1 MTWWQFLLSGL
12 AGLVISAASGVAY
25 AAWRDR
31 GAQRAASAVRRG
43 RSVPV
48 PVTVVADGASRGHA
62 VRDGDDV
69 RIVTASHHL
78 LVARDQFAASGA
90 RRERF
95 DDDLFELADLRGFTD
110 EDGRR
115 YDAGPALEWSDGFDA
130 LLEVPAP
137 AASRA
142 RVVWAGASRVAIGLA
157 VAAAVAAGLFQLIW
171 WAGHDQPAGVVRH
184 VSDGEEVLYCG
195 VRWTDGSGEGRYAEV
210 DCYEPYPA
218 VGRTISVRALA
229 WPFEGSAMDDEGSF
243 EVLTTLTLAPAA
255 LALATGLG
263 LGLRRAWR
271 APVRLRAVAPGSPA
285 RADLALEEAQG
296 LPLRALA
303 RRVAEREGWAGET
316 DPAPTPPGPWAQ
328 VRMAAGTARW
338 WPALPLAA
346 IAGLSEGVST
356 PWRAALAAG
365 GAVLLLWALGRTAG
379 VLREIRSAAGQ
390 PVTSEWD
397 YLVVR
402 TVEDEWVVLLLLGD
416 TPHWSVVLQGAH
428 PLPEGRCGVRGELHD
443 GRAVH
448 LVIGGET
455 WVPAGPVVRLGDV
468 DREDLRED
476 LVDRLVGRLVEHAD
490 SEPIQ

>member
-1 MTWWQFLLSGL
+1 MRSGT
-12 AGLVISAASGVAY
+12 VTTCASSPPRTTCS
-25 AAWRDR
+25 WR
-31 GAQRAASAVRRG
+31 GTSSPPAEPAASA
-43 RSVPV
+43 S
-48 PVTVVADGASRGHA
+48 TTTCS
-62 VRDGDDV
+62 
-69 RIVTASHHL
+69 S
-78 LVARDQFAASGA
+78 S
-90 RRERF
+90 
-95 DDDLFELADLRGFTD
+95 DLRGFTD

-130 LLEVPAP
+130 LLEVRAS

-210 DCYEPYPA
+210 DCYEPYPP

-346 IAGLSEGVST
+346 IAGLSEGVPT

-379 VLREIRSAAGQ
+379 CSGRSALPPTSRSPASGTTSSSGRSRTSGWCCSCWVTPRTGRWSCRAPTRSPRGVAGCARAARWPCRPPRHRGRDVGAGRPGRETRGRRPRGPPRGPRRPARRPARGARRQ
-390 PVTSEWD
+390 RAHTVT
-397 YLVVR
+397 
-402 TVEDEWVVLLLLGD
+402 T
-416 TPHWSVVLQGAH
+416 
-428 PLPEGRCGVRGELHD
+428 
-443 GRAVH
+443 
-448 LVIGGET
+448 
-455 WVPAGPVVRLGDV
+455 
-468 DREDLRED
+468 
-476 LVDRLVGRLVEHAD
+476 
-490 SEPIQ
+490 